1 VFRIEGAEIAE
12 RLSKW
17 LGVQEISETMENISY
32 GAHQMRDGVSLN
44 DQRKEKPTIHP
55 DRLMKLPDLQ
65 AYLKLPG
72 DYPIAKVEFKIHK
85 LPSVAEGFVERQENP

>member
-1 VFRIEGAEIAE
+1 
-12 RLSKW
+12 
-17 LGVQEISETMENISY
+17 MEHISY

-44 DQRKEKPTIHP
+44 YQCKEKPTIHP

-72 DYPIAKVEFKIHK
+72 DYPIAKVSFKVHK
-85 LPSVAEGFVERQENP
+85 FEKMAEGFVERS